1 LASRT
6 TDCGQPIAAGVA
18 LEPAKAEDRAG
29 QSVSPPSHIPKD
41 STPMTISMY
50 KASAP
55 IFVQFLTSLSAVLD
69 KAAVHAEAKK
79 IDPAVL
85 LNARL
90 YPDMFPLV
98 RQVREATSHAA
109 NGCGRL
115 AGAELLTF
123 ANTEASIRDLKE
135 RIAKTIDFIK
145 GLKQTQIDGT
155 EDNEIT
161 IKFPS
166 GNERKFTGQ
175 VYLLNFSLPNFY
187 FHYTTAYDILRHCGV
202 ELAKRDFIGT
212 PVTLP

>member
-1 LASRT
+1 
-6 TDCGQPIAAGVA
+6 
-18 LEPAKAEDRAG
+18 
-29 QSVSPPSHIPKD
+29 
-41 STPMTISMY
+41 MTISMY

-69 KAAVHAEAKK
+69 KAAAHAEAKK

-109 NGCGRL
+109 NACGRL

-123 ANTEASIRDLKE
+123 ANTEASIPELQE
-135 RIAKTIDFIK
+135 RITKTIDFIK
-145 GLKQTQIDGT
+145 GLKPTQIDGT
-155 EDNEIT
+155 EDKEIT

-175 VYLLNFSLPNFY
+175 VLLLNFSLPNFY
-187 FHYTTAYDILRHCGV
+187 FHYTTAYDILRNCGV

>member
-1 LASRT
+1 
-6 TDCGQPIAAGVA
+6 
-18 LEPAKAEDRAG
+18 
-29 QSVSPPSHIPKD
+29 
-41 STPMTISMY
+41 MTISMY

-69 KAAVHAEAKK
+69 KAAAHAEAKK

-109 NGCGRL
+109 NACGRL

-123 ANTEASIRDLKE
+123 ANTEASIPELKE

-145 GLKQTQIDGT
+145 GLKPAQLDGT
-155 EDNEIT
+155 EDKDIT
-161 IKFPS
+161 VKFTS
-166 GNERKFTGQ
+166 GERKFTGQ
-175 VYLLNFSLPNFY
+175 VYLLNFGLPNFF
-187 FHYTTAYDILRHCGV
+187 FHYTTAYDILRSCGV
-202 ELAKRDFIGT
+202 EVGKRDFMGAPI
-212 PVTLP
+212 TLP